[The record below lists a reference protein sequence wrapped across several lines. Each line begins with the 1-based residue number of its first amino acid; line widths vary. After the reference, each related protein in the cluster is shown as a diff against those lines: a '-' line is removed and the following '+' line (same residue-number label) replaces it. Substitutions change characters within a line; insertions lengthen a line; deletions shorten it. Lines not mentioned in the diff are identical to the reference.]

1 MKIYV
6 RVLAVAVLLSG
17 WLAADVQAQAGASD
31 IYNRQINVVY
41 AEAHGTG
48 MIMDIFTPK
57 ADANGLGII
66 DVLSGAWY
74 SAPGQLRDHMRA
86 KIFDIYCS
94 HGYTVFMIR
103 PGSRTKYS
111 VDEMVSNLKT
121 GIRYVKYHAGEYK
134 IDPDRLGITGASAGG
149 HLTLL
154 TLARTE
160 AGNPQAKD
168 ELKRLST
175 EIKAA
180 AVFFPPTDF
189 LDVNGGEWDLARLS
203 DLLFPGGICNVVESE
218 MRERAASISTAR
230 QVRNAF
236 PPVLFIHGDADP
248 VVPLQ
253 QSEKMVEVLK
263 KAGGKAELIV
273 KPGGGH
279 PWPTI
284 SEEVEICADWFDR
297 KL

>member
-1 MKIYV
+1 MKTCM
-6 RVLAVAVLLSG
+6 RVLILAMLFAM
-17 WLAADVQAQAGASD
+17 WLEVDVSAQTESND
-31 IYNRQINVVY
+31 IYDRQINVVY

-48 MIMDIFTPK
+48 LIMDIFTPK
-57 ADANGLGII
+57 SGANGLGII

-86 KIFDIYCS
+86 KIFDVYCS

-111 VDEMVSNLKT
+111 VDEMVANLKT
-121 GIRYVKYHAGEYK
+121 GIRYVKHHAGDYK

-160 AGNPQAKD
+160 AGDSKAKD
-168 ELKRLST
+168 ELERLST

-203 DLLFPGGICNVVESE
+203 DLLFPGGACNVVEGE
-218 MRERAASISTAR
+218 MREKAASVSPAR
-230 QVRNAF
+230 QVKSAF

-284 SEEVEICADWFDR
+284 FEEVEVCADWFDR
-297 KL
+297 NL